1 MVQRAPIWLVATL
14 VVVAVLFI
22 GLAAVPN
29 WNWLRGPIAR
39 AVSVKTGRTLKIG
52 GDLDLAFGWRQ
63 AHIRAA
69 NVTFSNPPWAMRDN
83 MIDVEEVALDV
94 ALLPLFRREI
104 VIDDARLH
112 HAELAFE
119 TSLDGRKNWLLD
131 RNQRD
136 EKARIVVRH
145 LALSDGRVA
154 YDDPA
159 RGTRLNARIATSQ
172 GGPDKAGGTLTFS
185 VQGRYRGQAL
195 VAQGTGDSV
204 LALRDARTP
213 YHVGVAGQIGP
224 THVRADGRITNL
236 LKLSAVDLQIALRGG
251 SLAQLYPLLGVV
263 FPDTPPYATRGRLIH
278 SDHQWQYVKFSGQV
292 GKSDIAG
299 TLRVD
304 TGTAR
309 PYLVAELNSRSL
321 NFADLGPLV
330 GTRHEP
336 RAAAPSARPASGR
349 VLPDTAF
356 RIERWTRMDAN
367 VTLNA
372 ESIVRPEA
380 LPLSRLSTHLQL
392 RDGDLTLDPLRFDVA
407 GGTLAGSVRL
417 DGRRSPIKAAAALNA
432 RKLELAQLFPTLDR
446 SRTSLGELNGTF
458 DLKGRGNTVAAMLGS
473 ADGQVSMLID
483 SGEISKLMMETV
495 SLHLLEMLQ
504 LKIAGDHPVRI
515 RCGIADFDV
524 TQGVMRPD
532 MLVLDTDITRI
543 DGVGRIDL
551 RQETL
556 DLTVRPKT
564 RKLSLVA
571 LRTPIHVQGSFA
583 HPQASLDKGRLAIR
597 GLSSVA
603 LGAVNP
609 ALALIPLV
617 DAGAGAGAGSECRRL
632 IGEAKLQGRVSPK

>member
-1 MVQRAPIWLVATL
+1 MVQRAPIWLLAML
-14 VVVAVLFI
+14 AVVAALF
-22 GLAAVPN
+22 LVAAAVPN
-29 WNWLRGPIAR
+29 WNWLRGPIAH
-39 AVSVKTGRTLKIG
+39 AVSAKTGRTLRVG

-63 AHIRAA
+63 VHIRAA
-69 NVTFSNPPWAMRDN
+69 HVTFSNPPWATQKN
-83 MIDVEEVALDV
+83 MIDVETVALDV

-104 VIDDARLH
+104 VIDDVRLD

-119 TSLDGRKNWLLD
+119 KSLDGRKNWLLD

-136 EKARIVVRH
+136 DKARIVVRN
-145 LALSDGRVA
+145 LAVSDGRVA

-159 RGTRLNARIATSQ
+159 RGTRLNARVATSQ
-172 GGPDKAGGTLTFS
+172 GGPGKTAGTLTFS

-195 VAQGTGDSV
+195 VAQGAGDSV

-213 YHVGVAGQIGP
+213 YHVDVAGQIGP
-224 THVRADGRITNL
+224 TCVRADGRITNL
-236 LKLSAVDLQIALRGG
+236 LKLSTVDLQIALRGG

-263 FPDTPPYATRGRLIH
+263 FPDTPPYATRGRLLH
-278 SDHQWQYVKFSGQV
+278 SAHQWRYENFTGRV

-304 TGTAR
+304 TGIAR

-330 GTRHEP
+330 GTRQDQH
-336 RAAAPSARPASGR
+336 AAAPSARRAPGR
-349 VLPDTAF
+349 ALPDTAF
-356 RIERWTRMDAN
+356 RTERWTRMDAN
-367 VTLNA
+367 VTLQA
-372 ESIVRPEA
+372 ESIVRPQA

-392 RDGDLTLDPLRFDVA
+392 RDGYLTLDPLQFDVA

-417 DGRRSPIKAAAALNA
+417 DGRRSPIRAAAALNA

-446 SRTSLGELNGTF
+446 SKTSLGEFNGTL
-458 DLKGRGNTVAAMLGS
+458 DLKGRGDSVAAMLGS

-483 SGEISKLMMETV
+483 GGEISKLMMETV
-495 SLHLLEMLQ
+495 SLHVLEMLQ
-504 LKIAGDHPVRI
+504 LKLAGDEPVRI
-515 RCGIADFDV
+515 RCGIADFAV
-524 TQGVMRPD
+524 AKGVMQPNA
-532 MLVLDTDITRI
+532 LVLDTDITRI
-543 DGVGRIDL
+543 EGAGRIDL
-551 RQETL
+551 RQEAL

-583 HPQASLDKGRLAIR
+583 HPQVSLDKGRLAMR
-597 GLSSVA
+597 GLGSVA

-609 ALALIPLV
+609 ALALIPLI
-617 DAGAGAGAGSECRRL
+617 DAGSGAESGCRQL
-632 IGEAKLQGRVSPK
+632 IEEAKLPKRVSVR